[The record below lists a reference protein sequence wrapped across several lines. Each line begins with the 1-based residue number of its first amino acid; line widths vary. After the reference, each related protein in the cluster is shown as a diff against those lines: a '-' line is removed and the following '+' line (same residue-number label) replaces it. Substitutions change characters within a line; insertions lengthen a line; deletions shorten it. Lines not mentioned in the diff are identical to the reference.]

1 MDKLKFIKIYE
12 TFQKEYFE
20 KLISDDKTY
29 IDKKNYVD
37 NSYQNVIDVN
47 KYKEI
52 VSRIRK
58 YDIRNFKTSF
68 SYLLNIYPDE
78 GFMNLIKELN
88 QVLIDKISLDINF
101 QFSIFLGLINRIDF
115 KEGIPEQLRNMR
127 LDYKLYK
134 FVIYKY
140 KYITSKIGASPD
152 AKNIWYFLMQD
163 SDLLCFTSN
172 NISGV
177 ILKNCSDQEI
187 KEFLDKLKGYQDLE
201 FDDELKEKVLKF
213 YGDINYYKN
222 RYFNDNN

>member
-1 MDKLKFIKIYE
+1 MYE
-12 TFQKEYFE
+12 TFQKEHFE
-20 KLISDDKTY
+20 KLIVDDKTY

-37 NSYQNVIDVN
+37 KSYQNVTDTD

-58 YDIRNFKTSF
+58 YDISNFKISF
-68 SYLLNIYPDE
+68 SYLLNIYPDK
-78 GFMNLIKELN
+78 GFMELIKELN
-88 QVLIDKISLDINF
+88 QVLINKIPQDINF

-127 LDYKLYK
+127 LGYKLYK

-152 AKNIWYFLMQD
+152 AKNIWYFLIQD
-163 SDLLCFTSN
+163 SELLCFTSY

-177 ILKNCSDQEI
+177 ILKTCNDEEI

-201 FDDELKEKVLKF
+201 FDDELKEKVLEF
-213 YGDINYYKN
+213 YGDINYYKK
-222 RYFNDNN
+222 

>member
-12 TFQKEYFE
+12 DFQKEYFE

-37 NSYQNVIDVN
+37 NSYQNVIDVD

-58 YDIRNFKTSF
+58 YDISNFKTSF

-78 GFMNLIKELN
+78 GFINLIKELN
-88 QVLIDKISLDINF
+88 QVLINKISLDLTF
-101 QFSIFLGLINRIDF
+101 EFSIFLGLINRIDF

-127 LDYKLYK
+127 LGYKLYK

-177 ILKNCSDQEI
+177 ILKKCSDQEI

-201 FDDELKEKVLKF
+201 FDDELKEKILEF
-213 YGDINYYKN
+213 YGDINYYKK
-222 RYFNDNN
+222 